1 MVFSILMTVAA
12 DQTRCGSVSRDDGRV
27 PAAVEITELS
37 VSYGPTVV
45 LDRVEL
51 SVPAGTAVSLVG
63 PNGAGKSTLLRCIA
77 GLQAPT
83 GGSVRVFGE
92 TPGQGLEF
100 WRHVAT
106 TVESPSWYHGLTV
119 REHLE
124 LVRVANGGRADDP
137 EIDRLCAAFGLAGL
151 DGSLPRT
158 LSSGQRQRFLLTA
171 AMVRPS
177 RLLLVDEPEQR
188 LDVDIKKTVAA
199 CLAEYVAGGG
209 TLLMAS
215 HDADFVAS
223 TGAATFPVG
232 ESGA

>member
-1 MVFSILMTVAA
+1 MVPSILMTVAA
-12 DQTRCGSVSRDDGRV
+12 DQTRCGSVSHDDGRV
-27 PAAVEITELS
+27 PAAVEIAELS

-45 LDRVEL
+45 LDRVKL
-51 SVPAGTAVSLVG
+51 SVPAGAAVSFVG

-92 TPGQGLEF
+92 TPGVGLEF

-106 TVESPSWYHGLTV
+106 TVESPSWYQGLTV

-124 LVRVANGGRADDP
+124 LVRVATGGRADDP
-137 EIDRLCAAFGLAGL
+137 EIDRLCAALGLTGL

-158 LSSGQRQRFLLTA
+158 LSSGQRQRFLLAA

-177 RLLLVDEPEQR
+177 RL
-188 LDVDIKKTVAA
+188 
-199 CLAEYVAGGG
+199 
-209 TLLMAS
+209 
-215 HDADFVAS
+215 
-223 TGAATFPVG
+223 AT
-232 ESGA
+232 A